1 MHQSRITPKKKQ
13 AQSNKYT
20 RSMSLDLRPTW
31 QAVKY
36 WPYYLWASTRFPG
49 YKPQPIT
56 LKRFSH
62 WLGQFDH
69 KDARAV
75 LNLLGQVI
83 YITEKQTESF
93 LVELNTSLLRRLGQE
108 DIELNKIIYVQMHD
122 PGSSSPVML
131 NMLRDRG
138 RLERKGCRFID
149 WRDVQGFS
157 DATSE
162 LGQGAIIYVDD
173 FSGSGHQ
180 FCQVR
185 DYLSQYIVGTFAEF
199 FLLPCICEEAL
210 IQLDVRGVQPVAQM
224 RLSKIDRPLH
234 PDSTILESIT
244 KYRLTEICRQ
254 IDTKWAL
261 GYRGLATMVVF
272 YRNSPN
278 SLPVIFRGC
287 VRQKPWVGIFP
298 RTTDLP

>member
-1 MHQSRITPKKKQ
+1 VT
-13 AQSNKYT
+13 
-20 RSMSLDLRPTW
+20 
-31 QAVKY
+31 
-36 WPYYLWASTRFPG
+36 
-49 YKPQPIT
+49 
-56 LKRFSH
+56 
-62 WLGQFDH
+62 
-69 KDARAV
+69 
-75 LNLLGQVI
+75 
-83 YITEKQTESF
+83 YITEKQTESY
-93 LVELNTSLLRRLGQE
+93 LVELNTRLLRRLGGE
-108 DIELNKIIYVQMHD
+108 DIELKRIVYVQMHD

-131 NMLRDRG
+131 NILRDRG

-149 WRDVQGFS
+149 WKDVQGFS

-180 FCQVR
+180 FCRVR

-210 IQLDVRGVQPVAQM
+210 TELDTRGVQAVAQM
-224 RLSKIDRPLH
+224 QLLKTDRPLH
-234 PDSTILESIT
+234 PESTVLEMTT
-244 KYRLTEICRQ
+244 KDRLTNICRQ
-254 IDTKWAL
+254 IDRGGAL

-287 VRQKPWVGIFP
+287 VKQEPWVGILP

>member
-1 MHQSRITPKKKQ
+1 
-13 AQSNKYT
+13 
-20 RSMSLDLRPTW
+20 MSLDLRPTW
-31 QAVKY
+31 QTVRY
-36 WPYYLWASTRFPG
+36 WPYYLWALIRFRG

-56 LKRFSH
+56 LKRFSR
-62 WLGQFDH
+62 WLGQFNR
-69 KDARAV
+69 KDAQAI
-75 LNLLGQVI
+75 LHLLGRVI
-83 YITEKQTESF
+83 YITEKQTETF
-93 LVELNTSLLRRLGQE
+93 LVELNSDLLERLSQE
-108 DIELNKIIYVQMHD
+108 DIRLDKIIYVQMHD

-157 DATSE
+157 DAMSE

-173 FSGSGHQ
+173 FSGTGHQ

-185 DYLSQYIVGTFAEF
+185 DHLSQYIVGTFAEF

-210 IQLDVRGVQPVAQM
+210 LELNARGVEPITHI

-234 PDSTILESIT
+234 PDSTILENTT
-244 KYRLTEICRQ
+244 KDRLTEICRQ
-254 IDTKWAL
+254 IDNNGAL

-272 YRNSPN
+272 YRNAPN

-287 VRQKPWVGIFP
+287 VRQEPWVGIFP